1 MPILRCLESFSLEL
15 SLFLLLLLDPKAKE
29 GLGAAGAGAL
39 AVVAAAPPN
48 MVDGVVVVAGAGVM
62 PNLGLSFVL
71 SEDGGLA
78 DDESK
83 VNGGLGAAVVE
94 VSVVWEPAP
103 NTKAVVGAE

>member
-1 MPILRCLESFSLEL
+1 M
-15 SLFLLLLLDPKAKE
+15 
-29 GLGAAGAGAL
+29 AGTGAL
-39 AVVAAAPPN
+39 AAVTAAPPN
-48 MVDGVVVVAGAGVM
+48 VVDGVVVVAGAGVM
-62 PNLGLSFVL
+62 PNLGLLFVL

-83 VNGGLGAAVVE
+83 VNACLGVAVVE